1 MMMMMADNI
10 TGVPFGQVPNQ
21 VQRPLISLPRQ
32 QTAGLGGFDV
42 SKTPIANPNGGFTM
56 PVTQLPRTEIPAAFG
71 GLGGSNN
78 PLQTAQILSTVS
90 PMQATFGAS
99 TPNQYKF
106 GASTTAQIYADQKGG
121 GNVARDSALTFGGA
135 SGEVVTKAG
144 KSYTG

>member
-56 PVTQLPRTEIPAAFG
+56 PVTQLKNAEIPSDF
-71 GLGGSNN
+71 
-78 PLQTAQILSTVS
+78 
-90 PMQATFGAS
+90 
-99 TPNQYKF
+99 
-106 GASTTAQIYADQKGG
+106 
-121 GNVARDSALTFGGA
+121 RGA
-135 SGEVVTKAG
+135 SGGNTMLAAQIQTTVAPRQIMTGGNTPAFKFANTEGQIHTDAKGGVGAYNLALAKNSGAPSGEIVTKTSNTA
-144 KSYTG
+144 TT